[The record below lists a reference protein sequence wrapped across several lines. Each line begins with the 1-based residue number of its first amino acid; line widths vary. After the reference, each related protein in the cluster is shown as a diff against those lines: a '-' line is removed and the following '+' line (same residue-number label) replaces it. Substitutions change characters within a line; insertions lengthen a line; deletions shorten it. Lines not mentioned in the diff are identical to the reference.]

1 MKCPYCISEIH
12 ADALVCAVCRRDL
25 YLLKPLLERV
35 ELLEAKLALSSAELA
50 DGSTEKGPSA
60 LDAAAAPERINEG
73 EQRSVLAAL
82 AWWLLPLLLLLAG
95 HWLMVFLYDLKVVY
109 LRVFALLLP
118 LPFGYLFAR
127 ALRLPF
133 AWGLLP
139 AFVMAG
145 LAVLGMSGVT
155 ALIDNVPVLPQS
167 VVEIRD
173 FLEFVVSIGLSF
185 TTGLWLHHW
194 LARRQVERLL
204 LLANRA
210 RMVDGRQVTESLTR
224 LNDIGSALVAFATTA
239 ISIYTGLKGLAG

>member
-35 ELLEAKLALSSAELA
+35 ELLEAKLALSSVQRP
-50 DGSTEKGPSA
+50 DGSADNGPALSVASAMPVRIADDEK
-60 LDAAAAPERINEG
+60 
-73 EQRSVLAAL
+73 RSVLAAL
-82 AWWLLPLLLLLAG
+82 AWWVLPLLLLMLG
-95 HWLMVFLYDLKVVY
+95 HWLMVFLYDFKVVY

-139 AFVMAG
+139 AFLMAG

-155 ALIDNVPVLPQS
+155 ALIDNVPTLPQN
-167 VVEIRD
+167 VVEVRD
-173 FLEFVVSIGLSF
+173 FLEFIVSIGLSF